1 MGIVATGLID
11 IMKRASMDAIEN
23 AKPCDLR
30 YGTVI
35 STNPLKVQVTNQFVL
50 PAGVLIVPKHLSN
63 YTIKVEIT
71 EENSGESAESASA
84 KQMKIYNALKTG
96 DKVAMIR
103 QSGGQYYYILDRI

>member
-1 MGIVATGLID
+1 MATGLID

-71 EENSGESAESASA
+71 EENSGASEASA